1 MANGQGKRPDVG
13 YYIRNNSSYE
23 SCSAAFKRA
32 LDAWKTGEQPTDVEI
47 NQMSRQFDGGKS
59 PKSSGNIFEAII
71 AGGAASQQSGQYYK
85 KTSDIVNTES
95 AKDVITAGSPQK
107 MAEKAMALIAK
118 EITNEYTN
126 QTVLLE
132 NINKKT

>member
-1 MANGQGKRPDVG
+1 MFITSILKSFFSISTPNDWIPK
-13 YYIRNNSSYE
+13 YSENKSENLIFLN
-23 SCSAAFKRA
+23 A
-32 LDAWKTGEQPTDVEI
+32 LV
-47 NQMSRQFDGGKS
+47 
-59 PKSSGNIFEAII
+59 SSGNIFEAII

-118 EITNEYTN
+118 EITNIKNAGNDFIKGSLILMCMKIAPT
-126 QTVLLE
+126 
-132 NINKKT
+132 INKHMV